1 MTSSLGPLL
10 RAAAKAP
17 IVPVL
22 VIESADHAAQLA
34 RALLDGGLTIAEVTL
49 RTPAALR
56 SIEAMKA
63 AAPHLLVGAGTVLS
77 ADDVRQALDAGA
89 DFLVSPGMSPG
100 LLEGMGNHRSL
111 MIPGVA
117 TASEAMSR
125 HEEGFELL
133 KLFPA
138 NVAGGVPALKA
149 LAAPLPHL
157 KFMPTGGIG
166 ASDAGDY
173 LALANVV
180 AVGGSW
186 IATKEDVAEK
196 RWSEISAKA
205 RKALNPVQE
214 RPKTR

>member
-1 MTSSLGPLL
+1 MTFPLSGL
-10 RAAAKAP
+10 VEAARAAP

-22 VIESADHAAQLA
+22 VVDELRHAAPLA
-34 RALLDGGLTIAEVTL
+34 RALREGGLTIAEVTL
-49 RTPAALR
+49 RTPAGVAV
-56 SIEAMKA
+56 IEAMKA
-63 AAPHLLVGAGTVLS
+63 AEPDLLVGAGTVLTG
-77 ADDVRQALDAGA
+77 ADVERSLAAGA

-100 LLEGMGNHRSL
+100 LLAALGDNGRL

-125 HEEGFELL
+125 HEEGFDLL

-138 NVAGGVPALKA
+138 SIAGGVPALKA

-166 ASDAGDY
+166 ANDAGSY
-173 LALANVV
+173 LALPNVV

-186 IATKEDVAEK
+186 IATGEDVAHMN
-196 RWSEISAKA
+196 WADIS
-205 RKALNPVQE
+205 RKSREALAAALV
-214 RPKTR
+214 